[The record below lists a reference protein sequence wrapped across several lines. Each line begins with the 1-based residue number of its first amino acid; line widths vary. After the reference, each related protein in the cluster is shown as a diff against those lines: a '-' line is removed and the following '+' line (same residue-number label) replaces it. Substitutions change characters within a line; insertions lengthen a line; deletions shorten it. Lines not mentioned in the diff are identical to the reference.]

1 MDYNKVEFEESKVG
15 EVKEKP
21 RNMEVRRIV
30 ELKAENLKGLITG
43 EKLKSLIMER
53 IKAEKLKSWTVALS
67 MARSNL
73 WIIGVATILLLLG
86 TCVVQLR
93 TLSKTMTPRL
103 FTSLSSHQVDV
114 PPESECN
121 SCFTYYD

>member
-1 MDYNKVEFEESKVG
+1 MDYNKVECEESKVG

-73 WIIGVATILLLLG
+73 WIIGVATLLLG

>member
-1 MDYNKVEFEESKVG
+1 MDYNKVEFGESKVG

-73 WIIGVATILLLLG
+73 WIIGVATLLLG

>member
-1 MDYNKVEFEESKVG
+1 MDHTKVDFEESKVG

-21 RNMEVRRIV
+21 RNMEVRRIG
-30 ELKAENLKGLITG
+30 EPKAENLKGLITG

-53 IKAEKLKSWTVALS
+53 IKAEKLKSWTAALS
-67 MARSNL
+67 IARLNL
-73 WIIGVATILLLLG
+73 WIIGVATMLLLLG

-93 TLSKTMTPRL
+93 NLSKTMTPRL
-103 FTSLSSHQVDV
+103 FMSLTSHQVEV